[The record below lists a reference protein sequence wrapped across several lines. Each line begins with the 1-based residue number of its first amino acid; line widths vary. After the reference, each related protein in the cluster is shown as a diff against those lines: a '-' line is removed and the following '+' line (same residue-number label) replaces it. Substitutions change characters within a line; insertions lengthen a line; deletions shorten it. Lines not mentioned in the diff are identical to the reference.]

1 MMKRREFIT
10 LFAGAA
16 ATPALLWSL
25 PLTAQQP
32 AMPVIGFMSSRSQ
45 RASALL
51 VTAFRKGL
59 SEVGYVDGSN
69 VIVEYR
75 WAEGQFYR
83 LPALAT
89 ELVRRPVNA
98 LVATGGIGSAIA
110 AKMATTTI
118 PVVFAIGGDPVDLGL
133 VTSINRPG
141 GNLTGTTFF
150 TAVLGAKRLEL
161 VRALMPMPALIGI
174 LANPNSPESMMLV
187 ADIEA
192 AGRQLNQ
199 PLIVHYASSTGEI
212 EPAFAALVEQ
222 RISALIVSADA
233 LLDTRGDQII
243 ELAARHALPAIYQFR
258 DYVAAGG
265 LMSYGASIADAYRQV
280 GDYAGRILKG
290 AKPNDLPVLQPTK
303 FDLIINLKTAKAL
316 GLDIP
321 AKLLALADEVIE

>member
-199 PLIVHYASSTGEI
+199 PLIV
-212 EPAFAALVEQ
+212 
-222 RISALIVSADA
+222 
-233 LLDTRGDQII
+233 LDTRGDQII